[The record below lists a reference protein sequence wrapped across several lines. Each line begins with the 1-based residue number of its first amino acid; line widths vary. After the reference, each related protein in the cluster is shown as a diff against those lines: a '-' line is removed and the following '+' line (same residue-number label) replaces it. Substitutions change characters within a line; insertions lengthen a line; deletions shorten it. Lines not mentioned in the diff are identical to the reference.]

1 MSAPAWPSKVRQKT
15 DELCSPARTRTAGST
30 WIGVIL
36 RRLGNGM
43 ADESKTGILGHLPPL
58 PRAALNNSVI
68 AMEQA
73 YRQRKGL
80 PLLSDADIEALKAG
94 QPMPWEVGDGGS
106 PTAPASAPATPAAAP
121 VTPLAPPAF
130 APTAAASS
138 AGSISPD
145 VAKWVAE
152 GKKWSKSAIAAEQAR
167 RSRKGLPALNDAEAS
182 ALLGEPVEASA
193 PPAVAAAS
201 PAVAVAPAAPS
212 GPIST
217 EVAKW
222 VAEGKKWS
230 KSSIAAEQARRGR
243 KGLPALTDAEMTA
256 LLGEPAAATAPAAV
270 AAPAAKPGAAA
281 PRPAAGPPSAAATVS
296 RGGESST
303 YVGTPAV
310 GTSRAAASA
319 GVASVGPEDN
329 EINQSRRRFAW
340 AAFAAFMT
348 AWFIAFFRFF
358 LPRTLFEPATSF
370 KIGYPADYG
379 LGVDTKFQ
387 QKYRIWVDRTPDRI
401 FVIYARCTHLGCT
414 PDWKPAEN
422 KFKCPCHGS
431 GYDSEGVNFEGP
443 APRPMDRARLE
454 VAPDGQILVDVSKLY
469 QWPKGQPSQF
479 NDPGAFLPT

>member
-1 MSAPAWPSKVRQKT
+1 
-15 DELCSPARTRTAGST
+15 
-30 WIGVIL
+30 
-36 RRLGNGM
+36 M

-58 PRAALNNSVI
+58 PRPALNNSVI
-68 AMEQA
+68 GMEQA

-80 PLLSDADIEALKAG
+80 TPLTDADIEALKAG
-94 QPMPWEVGDGGS
+94 QPMPWEVGGAG
-106 PTAPASAPATPAAAP
+106 ASAAPPSTPPAAAP
-121 VTPLAPPAF
+121 TATASAAPP
-130 APTAAASS
+130 PAAAPPSATAPAAT
-138 AGSISPD
+138 AGSISEE

-152 GKKWSKSAIAAEQAR
+152 GRKWSKSTIAAEQAR
-167 RSRKGLPALNDAEAS
+167 RA
-182 ALLGEPVEASA
+182 
-193 PPAVAAAS
+193 
-201 PAVAVAPAAPS
+201 
-212 GPIST
+212 

-230 KSSIAAEQARRGR
+230 KSTIAAEQARRGR
-243 KGLPALTDAEMTA
+243 KSLPALTASEVAA
-256 LLGEPAAATAPAAV
+256 LLGEPLAAEAPVAAAPV
-270 AAPAAKPGAAA
+270 AAAAARQVAAA
-281 PRPAAGPPSAAATVS
+281 PRPTAGPPSAAMSVS
-296 RGGESST
+296 QSGESTT

-329 EINQSRRRFAW
+329 YINQGRRRFAW

-370 KIGYPADYG
+370 KIGYPADFG

-443 APRPMDRARLE
+443 APRPMDRARVE
-454 VAPDGQILVDVSKLY
+454 IAPDGQILVDVSKLY

-479 NDPGAFLPT
+479 NDNGAFLAT

>member
-1 MSAPAWPSKVRQKT
+1 
-15 DELCSPARTRTAGST
+15 
-30 WIGVIL
+30 
-36 RRLGNGM
+36 M

-58 PRAALNNSVI
+58 PRPALNNSVI
-68 AMEQA
+68 GMEQA

-80 PLLSDADIEALKAG
+80 PLLSDAAIEALKAG
-94 QPMPWEVGDGGS
+94 QPMSWEEGGVPAPS
-106 PTAPASAPATPAAAP
+106 APASPPPAQVAAPAAA
-121 VTPLAPPAF
+121 APA
-130 APTAAASS
+130 APAAA
-138 AGSISPD
+138 AGGISEE
-145 VAKWVAE
+145 VAKWVAQ
-152 GKKWSKSAIAAEQAR
+152 GNKWSKSTIAAEQAR
-167 RSRKGLPALNDAEAS
+167 RGRKGLPPLNNAEMS

-193 PPAVAAAS
+193 PAAAAPT
-201 PAVAVAPAAPS
+201 PAAAAPAAKAP
-212 GPIST
+212 GGAISA

-230 KSSIAAEQARRGR
+230 KSTIAAEQARRGR
-243 KGLPALTDAEMTA
+243 KSLPALTDAEVAA
-256 LLGEPAAATAPAAV
+256 LLGEPAAAEAPPAAAIAPPV
-270 AAPAAKPGAAA
+270 ARPAAAA
-281 PRPAAGPPSAAATVS
+281 RPAAGPPSAAATVA
-296 RGGESST
+296 RGGESNT

-329 EINQSRRRFAW
+329 DINRGRRSFAW

-370 KIGYPADYG
+370 KIGYPADFG

-387 QKYRIWVDRTPDRI
+387 QKFRIWVDRTPDRI

-431 GYDSEGVNFEGP
+431 GYDSEGINFEGP
-443 APRPMDRARLE
+443 APRPMDRAKVE
-454 VAPDGQILVDVSKLY
+454 IAPDGQILVDVSKLY
-469 QWPKGQPSQF
+469 QWPKGQPTHF
-479 NDPGAFLPT
+479 NDPGAYLPT

>member
-1 MSAPAWPSKVRQKT
+1 
-15 DELCSPARTRTAGST
+15 
-30 WIGVIL
+30 
-36 RRLGNGM
+36 M

-58 PRAALNNSVI
+58 PRPALNNSVI
-68 AMEQA
+68 GMEQA
-73 YRQRKGL
+73 YRQRKRL
-80 PLLSDADIEALKAG
+80 QLLTDADIEALKAG
-94 QPMPWEVGDGGS
+94 QPMPWEVGGV
-106 PTAPASAPATPAAAP
+106 APPAAASAPATPAGAAP
-121 VTPLAPPAF
+121 AAP
-130 APTAAASS
+130 
-138 AGSISPD
+138 
-145 VAKWVAE
+145 
-152 GKKWSKSAIAAEQAR
+152 
-167 RSRKGLPALNDAEAS
+167 
-182 ALLGEPVEASA
+182 ASA
-193 PPAVAAAS
+193 PPAAGA
-201 PAVAVAPAAPS
+201 
-212 GPIST
+212 ISE

-222 VAEGKKWS
+222 VAQGNKWS
-230 KSSIAAEQARRGR
+230 KSTIAAEQARRGR
-243 KGLPALTDAEMTA
+243 KGLPALNNAEMSALLGEPVEASAPAAAAPAPTPAAVAPAAKAPSGPISAEVAKWVAEGKKWSKSTIAAEEARRGRKSLPTLTDAEVAA
-256 LLGEPAAATAPAAV
+256 LLGEPASAEAPAAAPV
-270 AAPAAKPGAAA
+270 AAAVA
-281 PRPAAGPPSAAATVS
+281 RPAAAARPATGPPSAAATVS

-319 GVASVGPEDN
+319 GVASVGPDDS
-329 EINQSRRRFAW
+329 EINQGRRRFAW

-370 KIGYPADYG
+370 KIGYPADFG

-443 APRPMDRARLE
+443 APRPMDRAN
-454 VAPDGQILVDVSKLY
+454 VQIAPDGQILVDVSKLY
-469 QWPKGQPSQF
+469 QWPKGQPSAF

>member
-1 MSAPAWPSKVRQKT
+1 
-15 DELCSPARTRTAGST
+15 
-30 WIGVIL
+30 
-36 RRLGNGM
+36 M

-58 PRAALNNSVI
+58 PRPALNNSVI
-68 AMEQA
+68 GMEQA

-80 PLLSDADIEALKAG
+80 QLLTAADIEALKAG
-94 QPMPWEVGDGGS
+94 QPMPWEVGGV
-106 PTAPASAPATPAAAP
+106 APPAAASAPATPAGA
-121 VTPLAPPAF
+121 
-130 APTAAASS
+130 
-138 AGSISPD
+138 
-145 VAKWVAE
+145 
-152 GKKWSKSAIAAEQAR
+152 
-167 RSRKGLPALNDAEAS
+167 
-182 ALLGEPVEASA
+182 
-193 PPAVAAAS
+193 
-201 PAVAVAPAAPS
+201 APAAPAS
-212 GPIST
+212 ASPAAAAISE

-222 VAEGKKWS
+222 VAQGNKWS
-230 KSSIAAEQARRGR
+230 KSTIAAEQARRGR
-243 KGLPALTDAEMTA
+243 KGLPALNNAEMSALLGEPVEASAPAAAAPAPTPAAVAPAGKAPGGPISAEVAKWVAEGKKWSKSTIAAEQARRGRKSLPALTDAEVAA
-256 LLGEPAAATAPAAV
+256 LLGEPAAAEAPAAAPV
-270 AAPAAKPGAAA
+270 AAAVA
-281 PRPAAGPPSAAATVS
+281 RPAAAARPATGPPSAAATVS

-319 GVASVGPEDN
+319 GVASVGPDDS
-329 EINQSRRRFAW
+329 EINQGRRRFAW

-370 KIGYPADYG
+370 KIGYPADFG

-443 APRPMDRARLE
+443 APRPMDRAN
-454 VAPDGQILVDVSKLY
+454 VQIAPDGQILVDVSKLY
-469 QWPKGQPSQF
+469 QWPKGQPSAF

>member
-1 MSAPAWPSKVRQKT
+1 
-15 DELCSPARTRTAGST
+15 
-30 WIGVIL
+30 
-36 RRLGNGM
+36 
-43 ADESKTGILGHLPPL
+43 
-58 PRAALNNSVI
+58 
-68 AMEQA
+68 MEQA

-80 PLLSDADIEALKAG
+80 TLLTDADIEALKAG
-94 QPMPWEVGDGGS
+94 QPMAWEVGGAS
-106 PTAPASAPATPAAAP
+106 PAPSTPTVAAPAPTAAPAPPPAAPASATAPAAA
-121 VTPLAPPAF
+121 
-130 APTAAASS
+130 
-138 AGSISPD
+138 AGTISEE

-152 GKKWSKSAIAAEQAR
+152 GRKWSKSTIAAEQAR
-167 RSRKGLPALNDAEAS
+167 RGRKGLPALNNAEMS
-182 ALLGEPVEASA
+182 ALLGEPVEESA
-193 PPAVAAAS
+193 PPAAA
-201 PAVAVAPAAPS
+201 PPAAPAPSAAPVASAQAAS
-212 GPIST
+212 GPISA

-230 KSSIAAEQARRGR
+230 KSTIAAEQARRGR
-243 KGLPALTDAEMTA
+243 KGLPALTASEVAA
-256 LLGEPAAATAPAAV
+256 LLGEPAAAEAPAPV
-270 AAPAAKPGAAA
+270 AAAAA
-281 PRPAAGPPSAAATVS
+281 PVAKPVVGARPAAGPPSAAMSVS
-296 RGGESST
+296 QSGESTT

-319 GVASVGPEDN
+319 GLASVGPEDN
-329 EINQSRRRFAW
+329 DINQGRRRFAW

-370 KIGYPADYG
+370 KIGYPADFG

-443 APRPMDRARLE
+443 APRPMDRAKVE
-454 VAPDGQILVDVSKLY
+454 IAPDGQILVDVSKLY

-479 NDPGAFLPT
+479 NDNGAFLAT